1 MLLQALYLTVRH
13 PQGTIGWP
21 GQAKKEALA
30 DARVPTRI
38 PVHWGAIEGKIFNIV
53 KVEFR

>member
-53 KVEFR
+53 KVQFR